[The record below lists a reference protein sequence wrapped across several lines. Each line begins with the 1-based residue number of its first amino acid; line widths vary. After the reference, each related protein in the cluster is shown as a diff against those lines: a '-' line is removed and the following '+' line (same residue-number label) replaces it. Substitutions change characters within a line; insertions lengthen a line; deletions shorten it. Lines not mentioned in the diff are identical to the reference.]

1 MMVTFGVDEL
11 PEYCRQIESYL
22 CRKNGGHLVRIVG
35 PAFDTVRGWASQG
48 VPLKVAFQGIDRC
61 VERAS
66 ARAGRRRPLRIEFCE
81 ADVLD
86 AFDAWR
92 RAIGAG
98 ASWVSEEGATP
109 DGAGNDEWGSLEG
122 ASVTGAN
129 IDGVNTS
136 RKGSLAA
143 HVERSLSRLLVVKTG
158 RENPD
163 FDALIGRV
171 TGELDDLAAT
181 AKTARGEAR
190 ARTIRRLAE
199 LDAELIAVARAG
211 ASVETVAAIQR
222 EADAELAGFAARMP
236 AESLQR
242 SRALAFDRLLREEL
256 NLPVL
261 SYE

>member
-1 MMVTFGVDEL
+1 MMTPGIEEL

-35 PAFDTVRGWASQG
+35 PAFETVRSWASQG

-61 VERAS
+61 VERAN

-81 ADVLD
+81 ADVLE

-98 ASWVSEEGATP
+98 GSRVSEEGATSE
-109 DGAGNDEWGSLEG
+109 EWGSPG
-122 ASVTGAN
+122 
-129 IDGVNTS
+129 

-143 HVERSLSRLLVVKTG
+143 HVERSLSRLLVVKVG
-158 RENPD
+158 PD
-163 FDALIGRV
+163 HRGFDEVIARV
-171 TGELDDLAAT
+171 TTELDRVAET
-181 AKTARGEAR
+181 AKSARGDAR
-190 ARTIRRLAE
+190 ALSIARLAE
-199 LDAELIAVARAG
+199 LDAELIQAARATISDG
-211 ASVETVAAIQR
+211 TAAALQR
-222 EADAELAGFAARMP
+222 EADAELGAFAARMP
-236 AESLQR
+236 AESIER
-242 SRALAFDRLLREEL
+242 ARALTFDRLLRESL